1 VARSGDSEPSLSSGS
16 LDPVLSGGAAGVSLA
31 VALLVLTVLWTVRQ
45 TTSVPTGKAR
55 HPVLAQLIEPQRAV
69 PDQISR
75 RPRDRSDG
83 RARVILSATSL
94 AVLLSVSGFHL
105 AGPVAGAVAGT
116 GGAWFPVAKE
126 RRTKRKQRERL
137 DEQFAE
143 YVEATATA
151 VRGGLSIRQAM
162 EFAAEETEEPLA
174 SLLHR
179 VLSNQRLGS
188 SFDRALDRLAEE
200 LPTNET
206 RLLVLVLRV
215 HSRSG
220 GSLAGSLD
228 EVASSIRQRMTSRRD
243 LHVLSAQGRM
253 SGAILALLPLV
264 FFVVLA
270 ASSRSDISPV
280 LGSPVGVALVS
291 LGLTF
296 QGLGYVWI
304 KSLLRVRL

>member
-1 VARSGDSEPSLSSGS
+1 MEH
-16 LDPVLSGGAAGVSLA
+16 VLSGGAAGVSVA
-31 VALLVLTVLWTVRQ
+31 VGLLVLSVMWTVRQ
-45 TTSVPTGKAR
+45 TTSVSTGKAR
-55 HPVLAQLIEPQRAV
+55 HPVLAQLIEPQQAT
-69 PDQISR
+69 PEKISR
-75 RPRDRSDG
+75 RTPGLLDERG
-83 RARVILSATSL
+83 RLILFATSL
-94 AVLLSVSGFHL
+94 AVLLSISGFHL
-105 AGPVAGAVAGT
+105 AGPVAGVVAGA
-116 GGAWFPVAKE
+116 GGGWFPVARE

-143 YVEATATA
+143 YVEATAMA
-151 VRGGLSIRQAM
+151 VRGGLSIRHAM
-162 EFAAEETEEPLA
+162 AFAAEETEEPLA
-174 SLLHR
+174 PLLHR
-179 VLSNQRLGS
+179 VLKDQRLGS

-206 RLLVLVLRV
+206 RLLVLVLRL

-220 GSLAGSLD
+220 GNLADSLD

-253 SGAILALLPLV
+253 SGFILALLPLT

-280 LGSPVGVALVS
+280 LRSPAGVALVS
-291 LGLTF
+291 SGLTL

-304 KSLLRVRL
+304 KRLLRVRL